1 MDYVGLRQIA
11 DVADRNSLLGRNV
24 EDEETVGVGRGT
36 DVGVL
41 DVNGGSDQ
49 RGSVGVGDGTG
60 DTMLFRSRGTLGGS
74 ARTLSVRCAAST
86 ARNNRRSGPAPK
98 IL

>member
-1 MDYVGLRQIA
+1 MDVDHIQAVDYVGLRQIA

-41 DVNGGSDQ
+41 NVTGGADLWDP
-49 RGSVGVGDGTG
+49 SV
-60 DTMLFRSRGTLGGS
+60 
-74 ARTLSVRCAAST
+74 SVTVLVTRCFFEVAELWAAV
-86 ARNNRRSGPAPK
+86 PE
-98 IL
+98 L